1 MMLRFSPSCSLM
13 RKKSPE
19 LEKALRMAL
28 NGMDF
33 EKAWKKCG
41 RPGANG
47 VHDSLSLI
55 RAFASRAQRSL
66 WRSTSADNGL
76 LGLTA

>member
-1 MMLRFSPSCSLM
+1 M

-19 LEKALRMAL
+19 LEMALRMAL

-41 RPGANG
+41 RPGTESKPLTHPRG
-47 VHDSLSLI
+47 
-55 RAFASRAQRSL
+55 RRSRAVKK
-66 WRSTSADNGL
+66 
-76 LGLTA
+76 